1 VLRLDEVWASPG
13 LKTLHVVRT
22 ALGATAHLEVRR
34 SRADEVDVAPLAAYP
49 VGALLLAVV
58 AAERLTRGGFR
69 HHKAAIGMRDPS
81 GVNWNRM
88 EPGGFANLLLD
99 RGKNEVE
106 VPLMGV
112 LISEA
117 NWCRSV
123 PLEP

>member
-1 VLRLDEVWASPG
+1 
-13 LKTLHVVRT
+13 
-22 ALGATAHLEVRR
+22 
-34 SRADEVDVAPLAAYP
+34 
-49 VGALLLAVV
+49 
-58 AAERLTRGGFR
+58 
-69 HHKAAIGMRDPS
+69 MRDPS